1 MSIPKIFLFF
11 SVLIGSQLCLAQEMV
26 FNESDQERLD
36 ELVAKQGAN
45 SSFENISEIGTS
57 FLGSPYVAHTIEGF
71 QNEPLVLNFSA
82 FDCTTFVEN
91 SLSLYHLQYENLEV
105 VATEENHLKTYA
117 QLLED
122 IRYRNRERAGYTSRL
137 HYFTEWIQNNEKK
150 GYVFDITEDLGG
162 STIEKT
168 LDFMSSHRSSY
179 SALEDDRIFEDW
191 VEIEK
196 ELNPMRFA
204 VLGLD
209 AIKTAAIEEGDIIAF
224 ATNIDGLDVTHTGIA
239 IEKNKKI
246 HLLHASSS
254 GSVVISKKPLYK
266 FAQGINRCTGIII
279 VRPALYDVF

>member
-1 MSIPKIFLFF
+1 MEP
-11 SVLIGSQLCLAQEMV
+11 
-26 FNESDQERLD
+26 
-36 ELVAKQGAN
+36 
-45 SSFENISEIGTS
+45 
-57 FLGSPYVAHTIEGF
+57 PYVAHTIEGF

-91 SLSLYHLQYENLEV
+91 SLSLYFLQYENLEEF
-105 VATEENHLKTYA
+105 ATEENHLKTYA
-117 QLLED
+117 QLLEN

-196 ELNPMRFA
+196 SLNPMRFA

-209 AIKTAAIEEGDIIAF
+209 AIKNAAIEEGDIIAF
-224 ATNIDGLDVTHTGIA
+224 ATNIEGLDVTHTGIA

>member
-1 MSIPKIFLFF
+1 MSIAKIFLFF
-11 SVLIGSQLCLAQEMV
+11 PVLIGSQLCLAQEMV
-26 FNESDQERLD
+26 FNESDQERLNA
-36 ELVAKQGAN
+36 LVAGQGAN
-45 SSFENISEIGTS
+45 SYFENISEIGTS

-71 QNEPLVLNFSA
+71 QDEPLVLNFSA

-91 SLSLYHLQYENLEV
+91 SLSLYFLQYENLEV
-105 VATEENHLKTYA
+105 FTTEENHLKTYA

-150 GYVFDITEDLGG
+150 GYVFDITQDLGG
-162 STIEKT
+162 STIEKI

-179 SALEDDRIFEDW
+179 SALKDDQIFEEW

-196 ELNPMRFA
+196 ALNPMRYA
-204 VLGLD
+204 VLELD
-209 AIKTAAIEEGDIIAF
+209 DIKTAAIEEGDIIAF

-279 VRPALYDVF
+279 VRPVLYDLF

>member
-1 MSIPKIFLFF
+1 MSIAKIFLFF
-11 SVLIGSQLCLAQEMV
+11 PVLIGSQLCLAQEMI
-26 FNESDQERLD
+26 FNESDQERLNA
-36 ELVAKQGAN
+36 LVAKQSAN
-45 SSFENISEIGTS
+45 SYFENISEIGTS

-71 QNEPLVLNFSA
+71 QDEPLVLNFSA

-91 SLSLYHLQYENLEV
+91 SLSLYFLQYENLEV
-105 VATEENHLKTYA
+105 FTTEENHLKTYA

-150 GYVFDITEDLGG
+150 GYVFDITQDLGG
-162 STIEKT
+162 STIEKI

-179 SALEDDRIFEDW
+179 SALKDDQIFEEW

-196 ELNPMRFA
+196 ALNPMRYA

-209 AIKTAAIEEGDIIAF
+209 DIKTAAIEEGDIIAF

-266 FAQGINRCTGIII
+266 FAQGINRCAGIII
-279 VRPALYDVF
+279 VRPALYDLF

>member
-11 SVLIGSQLCLAQEMV
+11 AVFIGSQLCSAQEMV
-26 FNESDQERLD
+26 FNESDQERLNA
-36 ELVAKQGAN
+36 LVAAQGAN
-45 SSFENISEIGTS
+45 SYFENISEIGSS

-91 SLSLYHLQYENLEV
+91 SLSLYFLQYENLEEF
-105 VATEENHLKTYA
+105 ATEENHLKTYA

-162 STIEKT
+162 STIKKT

-179 SALEDDRIFEDW
+179 SALKDDRIFEEW

-196 ELNPMRFA
+196 ALNPMNYA

-209 AIKTAAIEEGDIIAF
+209 AIKNAAIEEGDIIAF

>member
-1 MSIPKIFLFF
+1 MSTPKIFLFF
-11 SVLIGSQLCLAQEMV
+11 SVLIGSHLCLAQEMV
-26 FNESDQERLD
+26 FNKSDQERLN
-36 ELVAKQGAN
+36 LIVAKQVN

-82 FDCTTFVEN
+82 FDCTTFVEK
-91 SLSLYHLQYENLEV
+91 SLSLYLLQYERLEEFT
-105 VATEENHLKTYA
+105 TEENHLKTYG
-117 QLLED
+117 QLLEN
-122 IRYRNRERAGYTSRL
+122 IRYRNRKRDGYTSRL

-162 STIEKT
+162 SSIEKT

-179 SALEDDRIFEDW
+179 SALKDDQVFENW
-191 VEIEK
+191 VKIEK
-196 ELNPMRFA
+196 ALNPMRYA
-204 VLGLD
+204 ILGLG

-254 GSVVISKKPLYK
+254 GGVVISKKPLYK
-266 FAQGINRCTGIII
+266 FAQGINRCIGIII
-279 VRPALYDVF
+279 VRPVLYDVF

>member
-11 SVLIGSQLCLAQEMV
+11 AVFIGSQLCSAQEMV
-26 FNESDQERLD
+26 FNESDQERLNA
-36 ELVAKQGAN
+36 LVAAQGAN
-45 SSFENISEIGTS
+45 SSFENISEIGSS

-91 SLSLYHLQYENLEV
+91 SLSLYFLQYENLEEF
-105 VATEENHLKTYA
+105 ATEENHLKTYA

-162 STIEKT
+162 STIKKT

-179 SALEDDRIFEDW
+179 SALKDDRIFEEW

-196 ELNPMRFA
+196 TLNPMNYA

-209 AIKTAAIEEGDIIAF
+209 AIKNAAIEEGDIIAF

-279 VRPALYDVF
+279 VRPVLYDVF

>member
-1 MSIPKIFLFF
+1 
-11 SVLIGSQLCLAQEMV
+11 MV

-45 SSFENISEIGTS
+45 SYFENISEIGTL
-57 FLGSPYVAHTIEGF
+57 FLGTPYVAHTIEGF

-91 SLSLYHLQYENLEV
+91 SLSLYFLQYENLEEF
-105 VATEENHLKTYA
+105 ATEENHLKTYA
-117 QLLED
+117 QLLD
-122 IRYRNRERAGYTSRL
+122 NIRYRNRERAGTSRL
-137 HYFTEWIQNNEKK
+137 HYITEWIQNNEKK

-196 ELNPMRFA
+196 SLNPMRFA

-209 AIKTAAIEEGDIIAF
+209 AIKNAAIEEGDIIAF
-224 ATNIDGLDVTHTGIA
+224 ATNIEGLDVTHTGIA

>member
-1 MSIPKIFLFF
+1 MSTPKIFLFF
-11 SVLIGSQLCLAQEMV
+11 SVLIGSHLCLAQEMV
-26 FNESDQERLD
+26 FNKSDHERLN
-36 ELVAKQGAN
+36 LIVAKQVN
-45 SSFENISEIGTS
+45 SFQNISEIGTS

-71 QNEPLVLNFSA
+71 QDEPLVLNFSV

-91 SLSLYHLQYENLEV
+91 SLSLYLLQYENLEV

-179 SALEDDRIFEDW
+179 SALKDDQVFENW
-191 VEIEK
+191 VKIEK
-196 ELNPMRFA
+196 ALNPMRYA
-204 VLGLD
+204 ILGLD

-266 FAQGINRCTGIII
+266 FAQGINRCIGIII

>member
-11 SVLIGSQLCLAQEMV
+11 AVFIGSQLCLAQEMV
-26 FNESDQERLD
+26 FNESDQERLNA
-36 ELVAKQGAN
+36 LVAAQGAN
-45 SSFENISEIGTS
+45 SSFENISEIGSS

-91 SLSLYHLQYENLEV
+91 SLSLYFLQYENLEEF
-105 VATEENHLKTYA
+105 ATEENHLKTYA

-162 STIEKT
+162 STIKKT

-179 SALEDDRIFEDW
+179 SALKDDRIFEEW

-196 ELNPMRFA
+196 ALNPMNYA

-209 AIKTAAIEEGDIIAF
+209 AIKNAAIEEGDIIAF
-224 ATNIDGLDVTHTGIA
+224 ATNIEGLDVTHTGIA

>member
-1 MSIPKIFLFF
+1 MSTPKIFLFF
-11 SVLIGSQLCLAQEMV
+11 SVLIGSHLCLAQEMV
-26 FNESDQERLD
+26 LNKSDHERLN
-36 ELVAKQGAN
+36 LIVAKQVN
-45 SSFENISEIGTS
+45 SFQNISEIGTS

-71 QNEPLVLNFSA
+71 QDEPLVLNFSV

-91 SLSLYHLQYENLEV
+91 SLSLYLLQYENLEV

-179 SALEDDRIFEDW
+179 SALKDDQVFENW
-191 VEIEK
+191 VKIEK
-196 ELNPMRFA
+196 ALNPMRYA
-204 VLGLD
+204 ILGLD

-266 FAQGINRCTGIII
+266 FAQGINRCIGIII

>member
-1 MSIPKIFLFF
+1 MSTPKIFLFF
-11 SVLIGSQLCLAQEMV
+11 SVLIGSHLCLAQEMV
-26 FNESDQERLD
+26 FNKSDQERLN
-36 ELVAKQGAN
+36 LIVAKQVN

-57 FLGSPYVAHTIEGF
+57 FLGSPYISHTIEGF

-91 SLSLYHLQYENLEV
+91 SLSLHLLQYERLEEFT
-105 VATEENHLKTYA
+105 TEENLLKTYG
-117 QLLED
+117 QLLEN
-122 IRYRNRERAGYTSRL
+122 IRYRNRKRAGYTSRL

-179 SALEDDRIFEDW
+179 SALKDDQVFENW
-191 VEIEK
+191 VKIEK
-196 ELNPMRFA
+196 AMNPMRYA
-204 VLGLD
+204 ILGLD
-209 AIKTAAIEEGDIIAF
+209 VIKTAAIEEGDIIAF
-224 ATNIDGLDVTHTGIA
+224 ATKIDGLDVTHTGIA

-266 FAQGINRCTGIII
+266 FAQGINRCIGIII

>member
-11 SVLIGSQLCLAQEMV
+11 AVFIGSQLCLAQEMV
-26 FNESDQERLD
+26 FNESDQERLNA
-36 ELVAKQGAN
+36 LVAAQTAS
-45 SSFENISEIGTS
+45 SSFENISEIGSS

-91 SLSLYHLQYENLEV
+91 SLSLYFLQYENLEEF
-105 VATEENHLKTYA
+105 ATEENHLKTYA

-168 LDFMSSHRSSY
+168 LDFMSNHRSSY
-179 SALEDDRIFEDW
+179 SALEDDRIFEEW

-196 ELNPMRFA
+196 ALNPMNYA

-209 AIKTAAIEEGDIIAF
+209 AIKNAAIEEGDIIAF

>member
-1 MSIPKIFLFF
+1 MSTPKIFLFF
-11 SVLIGSQLCLAQEMV
+11 SVLIGSHLCLAQEMV
-26 FNESDQERLD
+26 LNKSDHERLN
-36 ELVAKQGAN
+36 LIVAKQVN
-45 SSFENISEIGTS
+45 SFQNISEIGTS

-71 QNEPLVLNFSA
+71 QDEPLVLNFSA

-179 SALEDDRIFEDW
+179 SALKDDQVFENW
-191 VEIEK
+191 VKIEK
-196 ELNPMRFA
+196 ALNPMRYA
-204 VLGLD
+204 ILGLD

-266 FAQGINRCTGIII
+266 FAQGINRCIGIII

>member
-1 MSIPKIFLFF
+1 MSTPKIFLFF
-11 SVLIGSQLCLAQEMV
+11 SVLIGSHLCLAQEMV
-26 FNESDQERLD
+26 FNKSDQERLN
-36 ELVAKQGAN
+36 LIVAKQVN

-57 FLGSPYVAHTIEGF
+57 FLGSPYIAHTIEGF

-91 SLSLYHLQYENLEV
+91 SLSLHLLQYERLEEFT
-105 VATEENHLKTYA
+105 TEENLLKTYG
-117 QLLED
+117 QLLEN
-122 IRYRNRERAGYTSRL
+122 IRYRNRKRAGYTSRL

-179 SALEDDRIFEDW
+179 SALKDDQVFENW
-191 VEIEK
+191 VKIEK
-196 ELNPMRFA
+196 AMNPMRYA
-204 VLGLD
+204 ILGLD
-209 AIKTAAIEEGDIIAF
+209 VIKTAAIEEGDIIAF
-224 ATNIDGLDVTHTGIA
+224 ATKIDGLDVTHTGIA

-266 FAQGINRCTGIII
+266 FAQGINRCIGIII

>member
-26 FNESDQERLD
+26 FNENDQERLK

-45 SSFENISEIGTS
+45 SSFKNISEIGTS
-57 FLGSPYVAHTIEGF
+57 FLGSPYVSHTIEGF
-71 QNEPLVLNFSA
+71 KDEPLVLNFSA

-91 SLSLYHLQYENLEV
+91 SLSLYLLQYENLEEV
-105 VATEENHLKTYA
+105 TTEENRLKTYA
-117 QLLED
+117 QFLEN

-162 STIEKT
+162 SAIEKT
-168 LDFMSSHRSSY
+168 LDFMSNHRSSY
-179 SALEDDRIFEDW
+179 SALEDNRIFEEW

-196 ELNPMRFA
+196 TLNPMRYA
-204 VLGLD
+204 VLELD

-266 FAQGINRCTGIII
+266 FAQGINKCTGIII

>member
-11 SVLIGSQLCLAQEMV
+11 AVFIGSQLCLAQEMV
-26 FNESDQERLD
+26 FNESDQERLNA
-36 ELVAKQGAN
+36 LVTTQSAN
-45 SSFENISEIGTS
+45 SSFENISEIGSS

-91 SLSLYHLQYENLEV
+91 SLSLYFLQYENLEEF
-105 VATEENHLKTYA
+105 ATEENHLKTYA

-179 SALEDDRIFEDW
+179 SALEDDRIFEEW

-196 ELNPMRFA
+196 ALNPMNYA
-204 VLGLD
+204 VLELD
-209 AIKTAAIEEGDIIAF
+209 AIKNAAIEEGDIIAF

>member
-11 SVLIGSQLCLAQEMV
+11 AVFIGSQLCSAQEMV
-26 FNESDQERLD
+26 FNESDQERLNA
-36 ELVAKQGAN
+36 LVAAQGAN
-45 SSFENISEIGTS
+45 SSFENISEIGSS

-91 SLSLYHLQYENLEV
+91 SLSLYFLQYENLEEF
-105 VATEENHLKTYA
+105 ATEENHLKTYA

-162 STIEKT
+162 STIKKT

-179 SALEDDRIFEDW
+179 SALKDDRIFEEW

-196 ELNPMRFA
+196 ALNPMNYA

-209 AIKTAAIEEGDIIAF
+209 AIKNAAIEEGDIIAF

>member
-1 MSIPKIFLFF
+1 MSTPKIFLFF
-11 SVLIGSQLCLAQEMV
+11 SVLIGSHLCLAQEMV
-26 FNESDQERLD
+26 FNKSDHERLN
-36 ELVAKQGAN
+36 LIVAKQVN
-45 SSFENISEIGTS
+45 SFQNISEIGTS

-71 QNEPLVLNFSA
+71 QDEPLVLNFSA

-179 SALEDDRIFEDW
+179 SALKDDQVFENW
-191 VEIEK
+191 VKIEK
-196 ELNPMRFA
+196 ALNPMRYA
-204 VLGLD
+204 ILGLD

-266 FAQGINRCTGIII
+266 FAQGINRCIGIII

>member
-1 MSIPKIFLFF
+1 MSTLKIFLFF
-11 SVLIGSQLCLAQEMV
+11 SVLIGSHLCLAQEMV
-26 FNESDQERLD
+26 FNKSDQERLN
-36 ELVAKQGAN
+36 LIVAKQVN

-57 FLGSPYVAHTIEGF
+57 FLGSPYIAHTIEGF

-91 SLSLYHLQYENLEV
+91 SLSLHLLQYERLEEFT
-105 VATEENHLKTYA
+105 TEENLLKTYG
-117 QLLED
+117 QLLEN
-122 IRYRNRERAGYTSRL
+122 IRYRNRKRAGYTSRL

-179 SALEDDRIFEDW
+179 SALKDDQVFENW
-191 VEIEK
+191 VKIEK
-196 ELNPMRFA
+196 AMNPMRYA
-204 VLGLD
+204 ILGLD
-209 AIKTAAIEEGDIIAF
+209 VIKTAAIEEGDIIAF
-224 ATNIDGLDVTHTGIA
+224 ATKIDGLDVTHTGIA

-266 FAQGINRCTGIII
+266 FAQGINRCIGIII

>member
-11 SVLIGSQLCLAQEMV
+11 AVFIGSQLCSAQEMV
-26 FNESDQERLD
+26 FNESDQERLNA
-36 ELVAKQGAN
+36 LVAAQGAN
-45 SSFENISEIGTS
+45 SSFENISEIGSS

-91 SLSLYHLQYENLEV
+91 SLSLYFLQYENLEEF
-105 VATEENHLKTYA
+105 ATEENHLKTYA

-179 SALEDDRIFEDW
+179 SALKDDRIFEEW

-196 ELNPMRFA
+196 ALNPMHYA

-209 AIKTAAIEEGDIIAF
+209 AIKNAAIEEGDIIAF

-279 VRPALYDVF
+279 VRPVLYDVF

>member
-11 SVLIGSQLCLAQEMV
+11 AVFIGSQLCSAQEMV
-26 FNESDQERLD
+26 FNESDQERLNA
-36 ELVAKQGAN
+36 LVAAQGAN
-45 SSFENISEIGTS
+45 SSFENISEIGSS

-71 QNEPLVLNFSA
+71 QNEPLVLNFRA

-91 SLSLYHLQYENLEV
+91 SLSLYFLQYENLEEF
-105 VATEENHLKTYA
+105 ATEENHLKTYA

-162 STIEKT
+162 STIKKT

-179 SALEDDRIFEDW
+179 SALKDDRIFEEW

-196 ELNPMRFA
+196 ALNPMNYA

-209 AIKTAAIEEGDIIAF
+209 AIKNAAIEEGDIIAF

-279 VRPALYDVF
+279 VRPVLYDVF